1 MIVPGR
7 MTAQIDG
14 DFAVFL
20 IGMRVNHV
28 LRPDRW
34 VPVARAMPRMLAEL
48 FRQPGLGFLHGET
61 MMAWRMVLMF
71 QYWRSFDHLHAYA
84 HARDRAHLPAWSAF
98 NRMARGNHSVG
109 IFHET
114 FLVRAGQYEA
124 VYVDMPAFGLGRF
137 GTLSPAIGRLQ
148 HARDRIDASFPD
160 EPTTVA

>member
-7 MTAQIDG
+7 MTARIDG

-20 IGMRVNHV
+20 IGMRVNEA

-48 FRQPGLGFLHGET
+48 FRQRDLGFLHGET
-61 MMAWRMVLMF
+61 MLGWRMVIMF

-114 FLVRAGQYEA
+114 YLVHTGQYEA
-124 VYVDMPAFGLGRF
+124 VYVDMPAFGLGKC
-137 GTLSPAIGRLQ
+137 GDLSPATGRLQ
-148 HARDRIDASFPD
+148 NARDRIGASSPD
-160 EPTTVA
+160 DPTPAA